1 MLTDQ
6 RDSYLCSICQRPIHP
21 SEGALCVVCREQRR
35 EQRRAR
41 LDTLMRVR
49 ERYRRLCVARDLV
62 TRGVYSD
69 WPSGYPDHA
78 WIAKETRDTALRQRR
93 LDIRM
98 AVFLAGLGVEY
109 DTEGRDSWGDQWVSG
124 WWRTGWGTDAA

>member
-1 MLTDQ
+1 MTYTDQ
-6 RDSYLCSICQRPIHP
+6 HDRQPYLCVVCQRPIHP

-35 EQRRAR
+35 AQRRVR
-41 LDTLMRVR
+41 LDTLYRVR
-49 ERYRRLCVARDLV
+49 ERYRRLCVLRDLV
-62 TRGVYSD
+62 TSGVYSD

-78 WIAKETRDTALRQRR
+78 WMARETLAPDLRR

-109 DTEGRDSWGDQWVSG
+109 DHLGRDSLGDQYAGG
-124 WWRTGWGTDAA
+124 WWQMPGQAA